1 AWTITDQ
8 EEFDRVAG
16 TLRPEKNWN
25 LTVGA
30 SHRFDRLTITGDVFY
45 NDIRNRLLSAAIGT
59 QFAQINTVRLMPKMH
74 VIGADLGITADLTD

>member
-1 AWTITDQ
+1 M
-8 EEFDRVAG
+8 
-16 TLRPEKNWN
+16 
-25 LTVGA
+25 GA

-74 VIGADLGITADLTD
+74 VIGADLGTTADLTDHLQFYQGRGRGPFVLRQRFRGG